1 LSDPLVQRV
10 DCIHVE
16 VPDLESG
23 LAFYR
28 DRLGH
33 ELLWPAET
41 SAGLKMEDGGS
52 ELVLNAEPWKWKTD
66 LLVESAE
73 SASKRFEEA
82 GGSVIS
88 GPFDIEIGKAVVVR
102 DPWGNEFVLLDA
114 SKGQLATDAD
124 KNVVGVEN
132 YSGITLKGTRYAIDD
147 VVRARSAV
155 LDRFSDQ

>member
-1 LSDPLVQRV
+1 MSHPLVRRV

-28 DRLGH
+28 DKLGH
-33 ELLWPAET
+33 QLVWRGEAA
-41 SAGLKMEDGGS
+41 AGLKMAEGDT
-52 ELVLNAEPWKWKTD
+52 EIVINAEPWKWKTD
-66 LLVESAE
+66 LLVESVE
-73 SASKRFEEA
+73 SAARRFEEA
-82 GGSVIS
+82 GGSVLS

-124 KNVVGVEN
+124 KNVVGVEP
-132 YSGITLKGTRYAIDD
+132 
-147 VVRARSAV
+147 RST
-155 LDRFSDQ
+155 QTQ